1 MSKKISL
8 GLAISLIFLAIA
20 LTITVTMM
28 VAMGIYNDIIKD
40 VSARSGVYSNISE
53 IDDLIRKN
61 YYGEINENLLN
72 TMMSD
77 GYVAGIGDRYS
88 YYMTPDE
95 YARHKEEEK
104 GNKVGIGVIA
114 VYDSKNN
121 NIFVSEVSVGSPA
134 HIQGIEKGDVITAV
148 DGVKVTS
155 SNYSELLQSLEGA
168 KLTNV
173 QVTFTHNGTE
183 KTVSVARGYSAQTV
197 YYSIMNEVGYIK
209 INAFYSTTAKELE
222 DALDY
227 MKKSDVV
234 SVIFDVRNNNTGLIS
249 NVVKCIDLIVPVATD
264 GTNAVATA
272 VDKNGNIIETF
283 ASDSD
288 SVNFTMIVL
297 VNSNTSGAAE
307 LFACDLRDFGLA
319 RLVGAKTAGNGTM
332 QKIFELND
340 GSAVALTVAKIL
352 PYKSDSYNDIGIQP
366 DYVVELSAEQNSRL
380 EMLSFEE
387 DLQYQKAMDIITNK

>member
-121 NIFVSEVSVGSPA
+121 NIYVSEVSVGSPA

-227 MKKSDVV
+227 MKKNDVV